1 MTRIKVCG
9 ITREEDAERAAE
21 LGVDALGFVFY
32 AQSPRAVSPERAR
45 EIIRCLPPF
54 VVAVGVF
61 VDSPVSQVLSVVE
74 FCRLGA
80 VQLHG
85 SEDPDSCS
93 RLPVKVIKSFR
104 VRGDAFPE
112 EILRYNVDAILLD
125 TFRPG
130 LPGGTGSTFP
140 WEIARR
146 AKAYGRI
153 IVAGGLNSGNVR
165 QAIQEA
171 APYAVDVSS
180 GVESEPG
187 RKDPERM
194 AEFVRKVKDP
204 CRS

>member
-1 MTRIKVCG
+1 
-9 ITREEDAERAAE
+9 
-21 LGVDALGFVFY
+21 
-32 AQSPRAVSPERAR
+32 
-45 EIIRCLPPF
+45 
-54 VVAVGVF
+54 
-61 VDSPVSQVLSVVE
+61 
-74 FCRLGA
+74 
-80 VQLHG
+80 
-85 SEDPDSCS
+85 
-93 RLPVKVIKSFR
+93 VIKSFR